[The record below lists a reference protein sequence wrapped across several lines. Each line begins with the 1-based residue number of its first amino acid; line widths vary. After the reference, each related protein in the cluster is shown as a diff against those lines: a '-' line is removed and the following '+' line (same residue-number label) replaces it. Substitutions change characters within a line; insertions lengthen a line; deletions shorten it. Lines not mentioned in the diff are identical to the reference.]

1 MKKYLEKF
9 NYTTSK
15 SAIERHAILKRISKK
30 YDFEYLLEI
39 ITLKIKRTPP
49 NQINNI
55 RILRA
60 DLKWVEKFKS

>member
-9 NYTTSK
+9 NYATSK
-15 SAIERHAILKRISKK
+15 PAIERHAILKRISKK
-30 YDFEYLLEI
+30 YDFEYLLDI

-60 DLKWVEKFKS
+60 DLKWIKKFS